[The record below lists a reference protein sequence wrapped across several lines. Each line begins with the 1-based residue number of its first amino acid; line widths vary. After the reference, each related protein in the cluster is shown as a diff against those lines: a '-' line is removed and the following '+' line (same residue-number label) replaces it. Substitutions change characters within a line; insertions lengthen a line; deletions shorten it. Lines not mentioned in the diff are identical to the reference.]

1 MNSWRRVIPTPKIE
15 IAGTK
20 LHYEES
26 GKGNPII
33 LVHGMGGSVFDWVMQ
48 IPFFS
53 KAYRVLAVEMR
64 DHGESD
70 KWSGSYDIKMFS
82 EDLAQFA
89 GKLGIQKAAFFGLSM
104 GGMIVMQFAIDHPRM
119 VEALVLA
126 DTAPS
131 LFMDSIETAL
141 EMASMS
147 QKMTG
152 KELAMAT
159 MSYLFTPEFIKNQPA
174 IIQQMIK
181 ISDARDPSSTFRAAQ
196 GLANFDIKKRLK
208 EIKVPT
214 LIANG
219 EDDKVVPL
227 SAARYLEKTIRGAKL
242 IVLPKGRHMSIIE
255 KADQFNTAVLDF
267 LKQIKK

>member
-1 MNSWRRVIPTPKIE
+1 MPRVE

-26 GKGNPII
+26 GKGDPII
-33 LVHGMGGSVFDWVMQ
+33 LVHGLGGTIFDWVMQ

-53 KAYRVLAVEMR
+53 KTYRVLAVEMR
-64 DHGESD
+64 DHGKSD

-89 GKLGIQKAAFFGLSM
+89 GKLGIQKAVFFGLSM
-104 GGMIVMQFAIDHPRM
+104 GGMIVMQFALDHPNM

-131 LFMDSIETAL
+131 LFEDSIQTAL

-152 KELAMAT
+152 EELAMAT

-196 GLANFDIKKRLK
+196 GLATFNIKKRLK
-208 EIKVPT
+208 EIKIPT

-219 EDDKVVPL
+219 EDDQVVPL
-227 SAARYLEKTIRGAKL
+227 SAARYLEKNIKGAKL
-242 IVLPKGRHMSIIE
+242 IVIPKGRHMSIIE
-255 KADQFNTAVLDF
+255 KADQFNAAVLDF
-267 LKQIKK
+267 LKQTKK